1 MSTYFFFQLCSIDF
15 KLLPWCLWTAVQ
27 CNKTSNHG
35 LKKKNEIKFKRH
47 PSTKQR
53 LKRSARIRV
62 ASCKVIRD
70 LDSGI
75 QVIRSVESRI
85 HGFGIRNPANGI
97 SFNTVIIIINFGN
110 LKISATE
117 REQSVNSVIWPVN
130 VYLALVIH
138 WRIKT
143 EDHYSVNVLVMSR
156 KKVRHPSKSLSQHF
170 HLSRHSMY

>member
-1 MSTYFFFQLCSIDF
+1 M
-15 KLLPWCLWTAVQ
+15 KL
-27 CNKTSNHG
+27 S
-35 LKKKNEIKFKRH
+35 LKLRH

-75 QVIRSVESRI
+75 QVIRSVES
-85 HGFGIRNPANGI
+85 GIQLMESLLI
-97 SFNTVIIIINFGN
+97 VIIIINFGD

-117 REQSVNSVIWPVN
+117 REQAVNSVIWPAN

-138 WRIKT
+138 WPIKT
-143 EDHYSVNVLVMSR
+143 EDHYFVNVLVMSR
-156 KKVRHPSKSLSQHF
+156 KKVRHPSKSLSRHF
-170 HLSRHSMY
+170 HLSRHSKY